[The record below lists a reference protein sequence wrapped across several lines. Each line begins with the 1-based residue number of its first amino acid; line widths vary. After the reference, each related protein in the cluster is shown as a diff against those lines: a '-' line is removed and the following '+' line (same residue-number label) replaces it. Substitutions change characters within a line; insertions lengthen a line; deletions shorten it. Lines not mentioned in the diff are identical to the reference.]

1 MNVITLSNRAF
12 NRLEPLALSKHVL
25 HTESTML
32 KFNHHGDQEV
42 IKKLFYQDGEL
53 FANKLYTLEMLSTN
67 KDKLPRSFLVPS
79 SLICVSGIIQ
89 GFSSPFM
96 DGINFEEMLNDD
108 RVSLEEKKY
117 FLKKV
122 GEILSQMKAIREHT
136 DLKDFFLCD
145 MHASN
150 FIVNPNNKDLG
161 VCDLDSMKIA
171 GNKSSHSRFLNEF
184 SLINKVEGKYKTHA
198 NQNGDIAYVTAD
210 ENSDLY
216 CYMMMILSFLYGSS
230 AVNSFE
236 LGKFYDYLNYLEYI
250 GVNKDLVHEFASLV
264 SNKDNVNPSYLVDS
278 LNMEQVCRANY
289 KVYEKVKN
297 NVRRTK

>member
-12 NRLEPLALSKHVL
+12 SRLEPLALSKHVL

-32 KFNHHGDQEV
+32 KFSNHGNQEV
-42 IKKLFYQDGEL
+42 IKKLFYQDGEV

-67 KDKLPRSFLVPS
+67 KDKLPRSFLMPH

-96 DGINFEEMLNDD
+96 DGINFEEMLNDNK
-108 RVSLEEKKY
+108 VSLEEKKY

-171 GNKSSHSRFLNEF
+171 GNKSSHSRYLNEF
-184 SLINKVEGKYKTHA
+184 ALLNKVEGKYKKGA
-198 NQNGDIAYVTAD
+198 NKNGDIAYVTAD

-216 CYMMMILSFLYGSS
+216 CYMMMILSFMYGSS
-230 AVNSFE
+230 AVNSFD
-236 LGKFYDYLNYLEYI
+236 LDKFYDYLNYLEYI
-250 GVNKDLVHEFASLV
+250 GVNKELVHEFASLV
-264 SNKDNVNPSYLVDS
+264 SNKDNGNPYYLLDS
-278 LNMEQVCRANY
+278 LNGGQVCRANY